1 MVSGTILNLRRTPC
15 PPDAS
20 ESSRSR
26 LYPRTET
33 IRSQR
38 FLLLQV
44 VANLRD
50 QLIGQLLFEQRP
62 IRRRPGRRIGPKS
75 EVFRVRGQ
83 QRIESFPG
91 MGAPAGP
98 SVVARLGHHPCA
110 NRIQLDVAAAGQEI
124 STGVDHAGLVT
135 ALPQRTGA

>member
-1 MVSGTILNLRRTPC
+1 MVSKNGVRDNLKPSAAPC

-26 LYPRTET
+26 LYPRTEA

-44 VANLRD
+44 VTNLRD
-50 QLIGQLLFEQRP
+50 QLIGQSLFEQRP
-62 IRRRPGRRIGPKS
+62 IRRRPGRRIGAKS

-98 SVVARLGHHPCA
+98 REPLKNSPKCA
-110 NRIQLDVAAAGQEI
+110 FIEFTRTDKDWTWI
-124 STGVDHAGLVT
+124 S
-135 ALPQRTGA
+135 